1 MMEQIQG
8 YFEKRFVKDA
18 ESIIINRRSTL
29 SGMLNKFP
37 YWWIDGIF
45 TTFKQKMQEKG
56 KSRELLRYFL
66 IQIAWTILFNSLPR
80 DSQKALTFIK
90 EKGGVVKYRDIV
102 KKCPDGANF
111 DWEKE
116 PPNLPVGL
124 LRRHVLAIVGK
135 MLINNR
141 FYKVILIPK
150 EILQIFNSR
159 DGGKINQLNNNSCH
173 QLFQ

>member
-80 DSQKALTFIK
+80 DSQKHLRLSKKK
-90 EKGGVVKYRDIV
+90 E
-102 KKCPDGANF
+102 
-111 DWEKE
+111 E
-116 PPNLPVGL
+116 
-124 LRRHVLAIVGK
+124 
-135 MLINNR
+135 
-141 FYKVILIPK
+141 
-150 EILQIFNSR
+150 
-159 DGGKINQLNNNSCH
+159 
-173 QLFQ
+173 